1 MTKPIPAKQIDG
13 DVAVGR
19 NVAAGGDANVQG
31 SARVGHDL
39 VVEGYLV
46 AKNIK
51 SPCKGLFKTAA
62 ILKECFPRPHDG
74 WWAMV
79 GTSVPAYVYVA
90 EGGEW
95 VATGGVAPTK
105 EGMDIYTQS
114 LENEKGKAGGI
125 APLDAS
131 AKVPLANLP
140 LRTVEVAVFHSIVHV
155 GAILNITSEHK
166 STDDGYGV
174 VYDPERKRFYLT
186 ATGQQNPNAD
196 VTLIQGYGYWA
207 DEDIFG
213 AEPAEGYGREPVG
226 FKLYRCATDGSLYYW
241 DGTDLVD
248 FNKEVNDALDLHKDG
263 INNLKNEVDNIKKD
277 ATDLSDTVSTLQQDC
292 GDTAKDVSTLKAAI
306 EIRCDDLLKGGTWTW
321 GLAATKLTDIKA
333 GRRINLHYGDDADT
347 DIEGVV
353 LSVETGENQFEVAV
367 YDGATKSSGML
378 VLVFTIGATAK
389 TMTAKRLVESTD
401 ARLKHI
407 YEVRFTYDA
416 DGAKST
422 WNAGVEAGV
431 VRQGDE
437 LRWLE
442 GENAGVYDVF
452 ATVVGETKRDLC
464 AVYFMEEEQ
473 QTLRVIWLCYDGS
486 VLETTF
492 DSADVISD
500 ALNKKQDSLVDSDDI
515 TVGINNKL
523 SLTEKHVRKTHTI
536 TLTADTDGPLSWSG
550 ADHSKIRN
558 GDIVE
563 WENMGV
569 LFRGTVISRT
579 SSGSYDTLAVVY
591 DFDGDEPLELHVLW
605 INSNGTATDACFLSD
620 QTLASA
626 FNAKQTKLENTT
638 DVVIEGETDSTDGL
652 YLTDSAKRAVF
663 NDLFNSEGNI
673 SNRAHDARPVTAK
686 YDPENA
692 PDASHPYWCN
702 KIWLTYEE
710 AVDAY
715 NHRLTP
721 SASPAG
727 AIRQCVPLRTA
738 ICSLHTIWDEKLSF
752 SSTFRNL
759 SKLEVAR
766 LSTNDIQGVW
776 VSNMQG
782 AFQGCLKLKEIIPA
796 IIDST
801 DSSLSWNVAFAD
813 CAELESFQIKGLRHN
828 LNLKWSPKLSLA
840 TMQYLVDNASTE
852 ITAESPVVVTVHAD
866 VFAKLTGDCDGVT
879 MVPYAPTTRDK
890 SAVPIVIANPGMFA
904 VSDILTAPDIL
915 GDDGLPLRLTVTAV
929 DAEGQPSVAPI
940 NAGALGGLSGCNIML
955 ADSEPAQW
963 AAVLNAAY
971 EKNIS
976 FATD

>member
-1 MTKPIPAKQIDG
+1 MRRIPTKQIDG

-19 NVAAGGDANVQG
+19 NIAAGGDANVQG

-39 VVEGYLV
+39 VVEGYLD

-140 LRTVEVAVFHSIVHV
+140 LRTLEVAVFHSIVPV

-213 AEPAEGYGREPVG
+213 AEPAEEYGREPVG
-226 FKLYRCATDGSLYYW
+226 FKLYRCATDGGLYYW

-248 FNKEVNDALDLHKDG
+248 FNKEVNEALDLHKDG
-263 INNLKNEVDNIKKD
+263 INNLENEVDNIKKN
-277 ATDLSDTVSTLQQDC
+277 ATDLSETVSTLQQDC
-292 GDTAKDVSTLKAAI
+292 GDTADDVSTLKSAI

-333 GRRINLHYGDDADT
+333 GRRITLHYGDDADT

-389 TMTAKRLVESTD
+389 TMAAKRLVESAD

-422 WNAGVEAGV
+422 WNAGVEEGV

-442 GENAGVYDVF
+442 GESAGVYDVF
-452 ATVVGETKRDLC
+452 ATVVGETNRDLC

-473 QTLRVIWLCYDGS
+473 QLTLRVIWLCYDGS

-536 TLTADTDGPLSWSG
+536 TLTAVDNGTLSWSG

-605 INSNGTATDACFLSD
+605 INSNGTATDACFSSD

-638 DVVIEGETDSTDGL
+638 DVVIESETNTTDGL
-652 YLTDSAKRAVF
+652 YLTVSAKRAAF
-663 NDLFNSEGNI
+663 NDRWNARCVDMYGNKCGGYNEATGYFELNGLTDI
-673 SNRAHDARPVTAK
+673 TYAQAMEIMSS
-686 YDPENA
+686 
-692 PDASHPYWCN
+692 ASYWCRAP
-702 KIWLTYEE
+702 IGSM
-710 AVDAY
+710 
-715 NHRLTP
+715 P
-721 SASPAG
+721 SMSLLN
-727 AIRQCVPLRTA
+727 IRTA
-738 ICSLHTIWDEKLSF
+738 FPFGGYGNSLGSVALN
-752 SSTFRNL
+752 STFKNCE
-759 SKLEVAR
+759 KLEVVVVQCGNFTPLNGTFSGCKKLRKVVFNTEYSTSFDNAAFYQCYALEELSVQVQILSNINLSPCSR
-766 LSTNDIQGVW
+766 LSVASA
-776 VSNMQG
+776 SN
-782 AFQGCLKLKEIIPA
+782 
-796 IIDST
+796 
-801 DSSLSWNVAFAD
+801 
-813 CAELESFQIKGLRHN
+813 
-828 LNLKWSPKLSLA
+828 
-840 TMQYLVDNASTE
+840 
-852 ITAESPVVVTVHAD
+852 ITAKGKSGITVTVHAD
-866 VFAKLTGDCDGVT
+866 VFAKLTGD
-879 MVPYAPTTRDK
+879 TTND
-890 SAVPIVIANPGMFA
+890 AAA
-904 VSDILTAPDIL
+904 ALT
-915 GDDGLPLRLTVTAV
+915 DDEKA
-929 DAEGQPSVAPI
+929 A
-940 NAGALGGLSGCNIML
+940 
-955 ADSEPAQW
+955 W
-963 AAVLNAAY
+963 AAVFEAACA
-971 EKNIS
+971 KNIS
-976 FATD
+976 FATA